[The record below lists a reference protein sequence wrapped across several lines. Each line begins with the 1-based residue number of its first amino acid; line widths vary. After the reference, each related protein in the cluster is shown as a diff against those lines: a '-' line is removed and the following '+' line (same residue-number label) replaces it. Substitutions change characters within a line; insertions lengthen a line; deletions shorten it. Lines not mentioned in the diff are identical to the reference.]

1 MSVKHLFKTTEIILL
16 EERSNFDRKTN
27 IGAQNSYYSYAE
39 RKTYRRENSKR
50 DLKLFPT
57 TSTPKQI
64 LRQIS
69 RGRNRPSKEAEL
81 GSQIS
86 GYKFAMDFKVST
98 YYLTRCSIS
107 IRNKWCHLPRCS
119 KQFLSSTI
127 NSRPLCHLQLF
138 SKWLNNLQMLVNML
152 NCNIQSNDNR
162 NWTRLLILHHS
173 RHNTWCRHL
182 PRCRI

>member
-39 RKTYRRENSKR
+39 KKTYRRENSKR

-69 RGRNRPSKEAEL
+69 RGRNRPSKEAKL

-98 YYLTRCSIS
+98 YYL
-107 IRNKWCHLPRCS
+107 PRV
-119 KQFLSSTI
+119 LSRYT
-127 NSRPLCHLQLF
+127 
-138 SKWLNNLQMLVNML
+138 M
-152 NCNIQSNDNR
+152 
-162 NWTRLLILHHS
+162 
-173 RHNTWCRHL
+173 
-182 PRCRI
+182 

>member
-1 MSVKHLFKTTEIILL
+1 MTAKLTSEYKIPTIHMPKDRLT
-16 EERSNFDRKTN
+16 EERTPKGT
-27 IGAQNSYYSYAE
+27 
-39 RKTYRRENSKR
+39 
-50 DLKLFPT
+50 LFPK

-107 IRNKWCHLPRCS
+107 IRNK
-119 KQFLSSTI
+119 
-127 NSRPLCHLQLF
+127 
-138 SKWLNNLQMLVNML
+138 
-152 NCNIQSNDNR
+152 
-162 NWTRLLILHHS
+162 
-173 RHNTWCRHL
+173 
-182 PRCRI
+182 

>member
-57 TSTPKQI
+57 TSTPKHI
-64 LRQIS
+64 LRVIT
-69 RGRNRPSKEAEL
+69 RGRSRPSKEAEL

-86 GYKFAMDFKVST
+86 GYNFPLWISKYLRITCPGYLAGTQCSRYLAATHDVTCPDATSSSSAALST
-98 YYLTRCSIS
+98 GDPYVTSS
-107 IRNKWCHLPRCS
+107 FSAND
-119 KQFLSSTI
+119 STI
-127 NSRPLCHLQLF
+127 SRC
-138 SKWLNNLQMLVNML
+138 
-152 NCNIQSNDNR
+152 
-162 NWTRLLILHHS
+162 
-173 RHNTWCRHL
+173 
-182 PRCRI
+182 

>member
-138 SKWLNNLQMLVNML
+138 QQVTQ
-152 NCNIQSNDNR
+152 QSPDAR
-162 NWTRLLILHHS
+162 QHA
-173 RHNTWCRHL
+173 
-182 PRCRI
+182 